1 MTGAPARNPP
11 LALLAA
17 LLFATGAA
25 SLAAEVVWG
34 RILLRSIGSTSWSF
48 AALTA
53 GILGGLGAG
62 AVLGEHI
69 LRRMSV
75 DALRAFGAAEVAG
88 ACCVLAFPSLSGL
101 LEVLPGLV
109 AGGAALAVVV
119 VAALAIPWGASL
131 PFAVAAVPA
140 LERGRALP
148 VLYGWNAL
156 GGAAGSA
163 AAGIAGI
170 PLLGESGVSVVAATV
185 GASVGV
191 GAIALAPGSAADPRR
206 SGPVL
211 VSPVRPGV
219 WIFVF
224 LAGFT
229 VLYWE
234 VLWTRI
240 LALTAGATV
249 YTFSLIAASVL
260 LGIGAG
266 SLLVSGSLLRREL
279 APLLPLVVALL
290 FVICW
295 SVVPSLP
302 DLYLAAVRMSGAPPL
317 VVGPLGAAA
326 AVFLP
331 NVLLGS
337 LFPSMAARFHERL
350 GSLYGASSA
359 GAIAGAFLGGPAGAA
374 FLGLGNAYAGGVL
387 ALMALSVAFGGL
399 RLWPEFQSRQ
409 DRRLF
414 AALPFVALPMAALVF
429 VAPWE
434 PLRIL
439 SGVYQWSPEDLAS
452 LPLEKA
458 MESRRILTLESGRDV
473 IVSVELDAAA
483 NTVYV
488 RGNGKVEGSVPLDP
502 TRRSL
507 ADMPTQTLLGE
518 IPGVLLGGPERR
530 FLLIGLGSG
539 VTAGALER
547 SARGGTVEVIEIED
561 AYRKALAHPAARKHL
576 AAYLPRGLDGSGE
589 NFRLHI
595 GDARRLLAA
604 DLGDRRW
611 DAIVSQ
617 PSEPWLPGAAPLFT
631 IEFFEMA
638 ARRLEPGGAFFQ
650 WLQIYKLD
658 LESVRL
664 VVRTFRRVFPRV
676 FILRPPATGE
686 LILVGSAEAL
696 PLEKLLEPPL
706 LEWAGLA
713 RIEVPADRLAAV
725 LAGPGGVD
733 RWVGLDPALEVNT
746 DGRGELQYR
755 VTGSLYTTREG
766 SRSNLASLREIA
778 GGDPVTRYLPAPLRD
793 DGAVRR
799 LLAARNARIGD
810 DAEALAMLEGDLSGE
825 AEEIREAIRRRQ
837 AGRTEGG
844 AEEKEP

>member
-1 MTGAPARNPP
+1 MTPSRNPP
-11 LALLAA
+11 LAILAA

-53 GILGGLGAG
+53 GILGGLGLG
-62 AVLGEHI
+62 AFLGEQI
-69 LRRMSV
+69 LRRRSV

-101 LEVLPGLV
+101 LEVLPGLLP
-109 AGGAALAVVV
+109 GGAALAVLV
-119 VAALAIPWGASL
+119 VAALAVPWGASL
-131 PFAVAAVPA
+131 PFAVAAMPA

-170 PLLGESGVSVVAATV
+170 PLLGESGVSVVAAAV
-185 GASVGV
+185 GAGVGL
-191 GAIALAPGSAADPRR
+191 GAIALAPGGASGPRR
-206 SGPVL
+206 SAAARVPR
-211 VSPVRPGV
+211 VRPTV

-224 LAGFT
+224 LSGFT

-260 LGIGAG
+260 LGIGVG
-266 SLLVSGSLLRREL
+266 SFLARGSLLRLEI
-279 APLLPLVVALL
+279 APLLPLLVA
-290 FVICW
+290 FVFLVGW
-295 SVVPSLP
+295 SVVPRLP
-302 DLYLAAVRMSGAPPL
+302 DLYLAAVRASGASPL
-317 VVGPLGAAA
+317 LVGPLGAAA

-331 NVLLGS
+331 NVLLGG
-337 LFPSMAARFHERL
+337 LFPFVAGRQHERV

-359 GAIAGAFLGGPAGAA
+359 GAILGAFLGGPAGASIV
-374 FLGLGNAYAGGVL
+374 GLEGGYGAGVL
-387 ALMALSVAFGGL
+387 ALVVLSLAFSFLLLFGSESPIDPVL
-399 RLWPEFQSRQ
+399 TF
-409 DRRLF
+409 F
-414 AALPFVALPMAALVF
+414 AAVPIVAILALLVF
-429 VAPWE
+429 LSPWD
-434 PLRIL
+434 PRRIL

-452 LPLEKA
+452 LPLESVV
-458 MESRRILTLESGRDV
+458 ESRKIIALEKGRDV
-473 IVSVELDAAA
+473 IVSVEVDTAA

-530 FLLIGLGSG
+530 FLLVGLGSG

-547 SARGGTVEVIEIED
+547 SARGGSVEVIEIED

-576 AAYLPRGLDGSGE
+576 APYLPRGLDGGGHA
-589 NFRLHI
+589 FRLHI

-604 DLGDRRW
+604 DFRDRRW
-611 DAIVSQ
+611 HAIASQ

-631 IEFFEMA
+631 LEFFELA

-658 LESVRL
+658 IESVRL
-664 VVRTFRRVFPRV
+664 LVRTFRRVFPRV
-676 FILRPPATGE
+676 FVLRPPGTGE
-686 LILVGSAEAL
+686 LILIGSAEPL

-706 LEWAGLA
+706 IEWAGLA
-713 RIEVPADRLAAV
+713 RIDVPADRLASL

-733 RWVGLDPALEVNT
+733 RWVGLDPTLEVNT

-755 VTGSLYTTREG
+755 VTGSLYTPREG
-766 SRSNLASLREIA
+766 ARSNLASLREIA
-778 GGDPVTRYLPAPLRD
+778 SGDQVTRYLPPPLRD
-793 DGAVRR
+793 DISIRR
-799 LLAARNARIGD
+799 LLAARNARLGD
-810 DAEALAMLEGDLSGE
+810 DAEALAILEGDASGE
-825 AEEIREAIRRRQ
+825 AEEIRAAIRRRQ
-837 AGRTEGG
+837 ETRAEGG
-844 AEEKEP
+844 PEEKEP